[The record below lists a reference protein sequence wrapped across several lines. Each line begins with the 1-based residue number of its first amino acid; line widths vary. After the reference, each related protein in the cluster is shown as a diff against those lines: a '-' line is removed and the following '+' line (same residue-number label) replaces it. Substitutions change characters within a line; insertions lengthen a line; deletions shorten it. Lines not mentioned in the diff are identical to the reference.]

1 MPTGALRRTLE
12 ARLGARYNPGRASSP
27 EITVTSSDEAVDG
40 RDRKRGHETLLQRR
54 RSLRTDKM
62 ATNGG
67 RARTPSPPL
76 SPKEAQKR
84 PNLPIFLLFYLR
96 LRFLKAGALS
106 TVHFLIYGS
115 PRASRIGRA
124 GPRRAPKC
132 ARDAPIWTLS
142 NAYFILYLWI
152 TSFTTAAFCSTQLPS
167 SSAVLGVLWY
177 ARGELV
183 MSV

>member
-1 MPTGALRRTLE
+1 MKRLMVEIEREVTRRFWNAVDRPEPIKWRRTVAGRVPLRR
-12 ARLGARYNPGRASSP
+12 RC
-27 EITVTSSDEAVDG
+27 
-40 RDRKRGHETLLQRR
+40 HRR
-54 RSLRTDKM
+54 R
-62 ATNGG
+62 
-67 RARTPSPPL
+67 
-76 SPKEAQKR
+76 EAQKR
-84 PNLPIFLLFYLR
+84 PNLPIFVLRYLR
-96 LRFLKAGALS
+96 LRFLEAGALS
-106 TVHFLIYGS
+106 TVHVLIYGS

-152 TSFTTAAFCSTQLPS
+152 TSFPTAVFCSTQLPS

-183 MSV
+183 MAV

>member
-1 MPTGALRRTLE
+1 MIRKCFTFSLFQ
-12 ARLGARYNPGRASSP
+12 
-27 EITVTSSDEAVDG
+27 SD
-40 RDRKRGHETLLQRR
+40 
-54 RSLRTDKM
+54 
-62 ATNGG
+62 G

-96 LRFLKAGALS
+96 LRFLEAGALS
-106 TVHFLIYGS
+106 TVHVLIDES

-152 TSFTTAAFCSTQLPS
+152 TSFPTAVFCSTQLPS
-167 SSAVLGVLWY
+167 SSAVLGVLWD
-177 ARGELV
+177 ARGEPV

>member
-1 MPTGALRRTLE
+1 
-12 ARLGARYNPGRASSP
+12 
-27 EITVTSSDEAVDG
+27 
-40 RDRKRGHETLLQRR
+40 
-54 RSLRTDKM
+54 M

-67 RARTPSPPL
+67 RACTPSPPV

-84 PNLPIFLLFYLR
+84 PNLPIFVLFYLR
-96 LRFLKAGALS
+96 LRFLEAGALS
-106 TVHFLIYGS
+106 MVHVLIDGS

-152 TSFTTAAFCSTQLPS
+152 TSFPTAVFCSTQLPS
-167 SSAVLGVLWY
+167 CSAVLGVLWY

-183 MSV
+183 MAV